1 MHNPINKLTKH
12 IFAKNIFKDH
22 SENKSRQAASVT
34 RFGDFLNLFGDKF
47 SYKSWL
53 NIWWFFGLF
62 WKNITFEVK
71 TAAITFW
78 TTLEKIGLFILTSGH
93 TDCGIHSKILRK
105 S

>member
-53 NIWWFFGLF
+53 NIWWLFGLF
-62 WKNITFEVK
+62 WKKNITFEVK

-93 TDCGIHSKILRK
+93 TDCGIHSKI
-105 S
+105 